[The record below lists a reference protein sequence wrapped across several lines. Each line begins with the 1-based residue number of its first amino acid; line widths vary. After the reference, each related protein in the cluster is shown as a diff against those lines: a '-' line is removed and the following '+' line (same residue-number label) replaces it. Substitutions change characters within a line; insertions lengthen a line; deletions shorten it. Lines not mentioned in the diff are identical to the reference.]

1 VNHPTP
7 ENIVTTM
14 TLRDVPGGGR
24 PDVTYRP
31 IDPPRVSY
39 RILLRK

>member
-1 VNHPTP
+1 MKDPTP
-7 ENIVTTM
+7 ENLVTTM

-24 PDVTYRP
+24 PDVRYVPRVE
-31 IDPPRVSY
+31 PRVSY